1 VEPRGYSF
9 SRYRIDVPGRQ
20 LLREGAPVQL
30 PAKAFDTLLL
40 LVANHERA
48 VAKDELMKAVWP
60 DTFVSE
66 DSLTQSISTLRR
78 ALADAEMI
86 ATIPRRGYRF
96 IVPVT
101 EETDAPAIAP
111 GAGTGSSS
119 SMETSANSSSSM
131 GSSSAIPCGPEQYL
145 T

>member
-1 VEPRGYSF
+1 
-9 SRYRIDVPGRQ
+9 
-20 LLREGAPVQL
+20 
-30 PAKAFDTLLL
+30 
-40 LVANHERA
+40 
-48 VAKDELMKAVWP
+48 MKAVWP

-101 EETDAPAIAP
+101 EETDAPAIAAP
-111 GAGTGSSS
+111 DARPDPTAREPEAHAPLPVSTGRDASDRRWRLGPMAVIGT
-119 SMETSANSSSSM
+119 
-131 GSSSAIPCGPEQYL
+131 
-145 T
+145 